1 MRFFCCLLL
10 VFASQSASA
19 LDCSQL
25 KHMVSLYIKMHLKF
39 DRFDDTLSE
48 RTLDNF
54 LKAWDPGKVYLL
66 QEDVTSIRK
75 RYSTKLDNQ
84 ILNSKCHALDKIMN
98 TYARRFKRAN
108 NRIDSIIAIEHD
120 FSLDEYMVIDR
131 KKISYAATEKELQER
146 WRKRIKFQLLQLK
159 TSLQDLKKARKKLTK
174 RYQLVAKRHNE
185 LTSDDVY
192 ASFLSSFA
200 AALDPHSGYL
210 AAEQLEDFQIKTRLS
225 LEGIGAV
232 LRSED
237 GFTTI
242 QSLVPGGAAEKSG
255 LVQENDKIIGVAQ
268 AKGGVV
274 DIIDMDL
281 REVVKLIR
289 GERGTAVKLTV
300 LREGKKGTQKLRVTI
315 IREKIKLKDQEV
327 NSKIYRVKDTVS
339 KRLYNV
345 GVVNLPSF
353 YIDFKGRQDKIKNFK
368 SSSRDFEKRNHK
380 T

>member
-10 VFASQSASA
+10 VFASHSALA

-25 KHMVSLYIKMHLKF
+25 KHMVSLYLKMHFKF
-39 DRFDDTLSE
+39 DRFDDALSE

-54 LKAWDPGKVYLL
+54 LKAWDPGKAYLL
-66 QEDVTSIRK
+66 QGDITRIKK
-75 RYSTKLDNQ
+75 RYHNKLDDQ
-84 ILNSKCHALDKIMN
+84 ILRSKCYALDEIMN
-98 TYARRFKRAN
+98 TYARRFKRIN

-120 FSLDEYMVIDR
+120 FTIDEYMVIDR
-131 KKISYAATEKELQER
+131 KKISYAKTDKELQER

-159 TSLQDLKKARKKLTK
+159 TSLQDLEKARKKLIK

-200 AALDPHSGYL
+200 AALDPHSNYL

-268 AKGGVV
+268 AKGEVV
-274 DIIDMDL
+274 DIIDMGSAGS
-281 REVVKLIR
+281 
-289 GERGTAVKLTV
+289 GETH
-300 LREGKKGTQKLRVTI
+300 
-315 IREKIKLKDQEV
+315 
-327 NSKIYRVKDTVS
+327 
-339 KRLYNV
+339 
-345 GVVNLPSF
+345 
-353 YIDFKGRQDKIKNFK
+353 
-368 SSSRDFEKRNHK
+368 SR
-380 T
+380 